1 MWLTIRRLFLGVLL
15 IVLASAVL
23 LLTDNTRRKPE
34 AQQLPRVAILQHA
47 SQSIIDEGVQ
57 GMLDALAVAGLV
69 DGATVSIQRF
79 NAENDMA
86 TANAIAK
93 EITGGGHD
101 LILTAT
107 TLSLQAVANAN
118 RDRRIKH
125 VFALVTDPA
134 GAGVGISRD
143 DPLQHPPYMAGYGT
157 MQPVAEALQT
167 ARGIFPDLKVVGT
180 VWNPAESNSEANIKL
195 ARRAGREMG
204 IELLEAPVDN
214 SAGVWEAANSLVAR
228 GVQALWLGGDVTVMT
243 ALDSMISAANQGKI
257 PVFTNIP
264 GSADRGA
271 LFDVGANYTE
281 VGRLAG
287 ELAASVLQGEYPATI
302 PVVNL
307 VPKRTLIN
315 KKAVVGLKD
324 PWRFPKQLLAAA
336 EVVGE
341 KKSGRE
347 QTPAETRGSSSR
359 ASSSP
364 PATGKIAGKRAKTW
378 NVQLLEYINVVDV
391 EEAEQGIRAGLAEAG
406 LVEGRDYRL
415 QIQNAQGDMATL
427 NMMVDAAVTDGADLI
442 MTLSTPT
449 LQAALARAGDIP
461 IVFTFVADAVA
472 AGAGRSNEDHL
483 PNVTGVPSTSPY
495 KALIDIAREVLP
507 GVRRVGTL
515 YVPAEANSVVN
526 KERLTNAARESGI
539 DVETIAVSAVSE
551 MPDAAIALASRN
563 IDAIVQVGSNLTS
576 AAFVTI
582 ARAGKTAG
590 IPVFGALSSDA
601 DNGAVV
607 VIARDYIDAGRE
619 AGLMAARVMRGENPA
634 DIPFQPLLREK
645 LIVNPEAARAVGIK
659 IPPSVLRRASKVMTG
674 Q

>member
-1 MWLTIRRLFLGVLL
+1 M
-15 IVLASAVL
+15 
-23 LLTDNTRRKPE
+23 
-34 AQQLPRVAILQHA
+34 
-47 SQSIIDEGVQ
+47 
-57 GMLDALAVAGLV
+57 
-69 DGATVSIQRF
+69 
-79 NAENDMA
+79 
-86 TANAIAK
+86 
-93 EITGGGHD
+93 
-101 LILTAT
+101 
-107 TLSLQAVANAN
+107 
-118 RDRRIKH
+118 
-125 VFALVTDPA
+125 TDPA
-134 GAGVGISRD
+134 GAGVGISRE

-167 ARGIFPDLKVVGT
+167 ARGVFPDLKVVGT

-195 ARRAGREMG
+195 ARRVSREMG

-214 SAGVWEAANSLVAR
+214 SAGVWDATNSLVAR

-243 ALDSMISAANQGKI
+243 ALDSMISAANRGKI

-287 ELAASVLQGEYPATI
+287 ELAANVLQGEDPATI

-307 VPKRTLIN
+307 VPKRILIN
-315 KKAVVGLKD
+315 KNALVGLKA
-324 PWRFPKQLLAAA
+324 PWRFPDQLLAVA

-347 QTPAETRGSSSR
+347 QTSAETQGSTSG
-359 ASSSP
+359 AGSSP
-364 PATGKIAGKRAKTW
+364 PVTGKIAGKRAKTW

-391 EEAEQGIRAGLAEAG
+391 EEAEQGIRAGLDEAG
-406 LVEGRDYRL
+406 LIEGRDYRL
-415 QIQNAQGDMATL
+415 RIQNAQGDMATL

-449 LQAALARAGDIP
+449 LQAALVRADDIP

-515 YVPAEANSVVN
+515 YVPAEANSVV
-526 KERLTNAARESGI
+526 
-539 DVETIAVSAVSE
+539 
-551 MPDAAIALASRN
+551 
-563 IDAIVQVGSNLTS
+563 
-576 AAFVTI
+576 
-582 ARAGKTAG
+582 
-590 IPVFGALSSDA
+590 
-601 DNGAVV
+601 
-607 VIARDYIDAGRE
+607 
-619 AGLMAARVMRGENPA
+619 
-634 DIPFQPLLREK
+634 
-645 LIVNPEAARAVGIK
+645 
-659 IPPSVLRRASKVMTG
+659 
-674 Q
+674 